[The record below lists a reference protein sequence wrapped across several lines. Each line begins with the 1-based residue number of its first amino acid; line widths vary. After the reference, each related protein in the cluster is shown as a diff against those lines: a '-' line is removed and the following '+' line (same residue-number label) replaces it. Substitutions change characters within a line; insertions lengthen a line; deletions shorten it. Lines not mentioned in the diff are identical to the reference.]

1 MASLYPTHFFFP
13 IHPPIFNSTLLLS
26 SLINHQN
33 RSPPFFSMATAVDSP
48 HILLI
53 CHHHHNNYSSSQLT
67 ASTSSYPSPRVSFY
81 SFPRNRKRCASLSV
95 NSREIANNVNNVN
108 NVRVADTVLH
118 HTRSAIVEI
127 PVTCYQILGIP
138 DKSEKDEIVKSVK
151 HLKMAEIEEGYTI
164 DTIVSR
170 QNLLMDVRDKLLFEA
185 VYAGNVREKVPP
197 KSSLQIPWSWLPAAL
212 CLLQEV
218 GEEKLAI
225 DIGRTA
231 LQHPDSK
238 PFVHD
243 LLLSMALAEC
253 AIAKL
258 NFEKNKISQGFEAL
272 DRAQSLLKSK
282 PSLENMTLLSQI
294 EESLEE
300 LAPACT
306 LEILGM
312 AHTPENAE
320 RRVRAIAALREM
332 LRRGLEVESQSQ
344 IEDWSTFLNQAL
356 NKLTAAEI
364 VDLLTWDS
372 LANTRKNKKSLESH
386 NQRVVVDTSALYT
399 VMMAHL
405 ALGFSSKQIEM
416 IKKAKTICECLVA
429 SDGVDLK
436 LEDAFCLFLLG
447 QGDETVVVERL
458 QQLESN
464 LKATSRTLISG
475 NDIKDASNA
484 KKLLES
490 WVYNAVLGLFSD
502 TRDCSP
508 SVDNFFAGGKSAS
521 EKRNRKK
528 PAQPS
533 PSLNNRPISPSF
545 SSDWRPREDY
555 TSTSRLGSTVGSAV
569 KQLTPSDL
577 LGPPLIANSL
587 KAESYPS
594 VQLKRNLGTRYDK
607 VWEIWLDPNNVVRY
621 MSIMTVAVCIG
632 CATFNLMGV
641 RFLGPRRVSS
651 WAHSGSRVNTGS
663 LSHGV
668 WGSAITKG
676 NFIAD
681 SLRKLPLMQKKQVD
695 SGYEAEV
702 LKDSRT
708 YARPISMNVEE
719 AEKLVKKWQS
729 IKADALGPN
738 YQVHNLADV
747 LDESMLLQWKGLA
760 ESAKERCCFWR
771 FVLLQ
776 LSIIRA
782 DILSDERGKEMAE
795 IEALVEEAA
804 ELVDDSYQ
812 KNPNYYSTYTIRYL
826 LKRKDDGSWRFCE
839 GDIQTHHDRNR

>member
-1 MASLYPTHFFFP
+1 K
-13 IHPPIFNSTLLLS
+13 
-26 SLINHQN
+26 
-33 RSPPFFSMATAVDSP
+33 P
-48 HILLI
+48 HR
-53 CHHHHNNYSSSQLT
+53 T
-67 ASTSSYPSPRVSFY
+67 V
-81 SFPRNRKRCASLSV
+81 SLSV
-95 NSREIANNVNNVN
+95 TGREIADVRLTHNNNNTNNNINNVHYN
-108 NVRVADTVLH
+108 
-118 HTRSAIVEI
+118 RSAIVEI

-151 HLKMAEIEEGYTI
+151 HLKMAEIEEGYTV
-164 DTIVSR
+164 DTIVAR

-185 VYAGNVREKVPP
+185 DYTGNVREKVPP

-253 AIAKL
+253 AIAKV

-282 PSLENMTLLSQI
+282 PSLEEMTLLSQI

-320 RRVRAIAALREM
+320 RRVRGIAALQEM

-344 IEDWSTFLNQAL
+344 IEDWSSFLNQAL
-356 NKLTAAEI
+356 NKLMASEI
-364 VDLLTWDS
+364 VELLTWDS

-386 NQRVVVDTSALYT
+386 NQRVVVDTSSLYT
-399 VMMAHL
+399 VMMAHV

-436 LEDAFCLFLLG
+436 LEEAFCLFLLG
-447 QGDETVVVERL
+447 QGDEAVVVERL

-475 NDIKDASNA
+475 NIKDASNA

-490 WVYNAVLGLFSD
+490 WVKNAVLGLFPD

-508 SVDNFFAGGKSAS
+508 SVDNFFIG
-521 EKRNRKK
+521 EKTVTERRNRKK
-528 PAQPS
+528 SSQPS
-533 PSLNNRPISPSF
+533 HGLNHRPISPSF
-545 SSDWRPREDY
+545 SSDWRTREDY
-555 TSTSRLGSTVGSAV
+555 TSSSNLGSTVGSTV
-569 KQLTPSDL
+569 KRLTPSDL
-577 LGPPLIANSL
+577 PGPPSIANSL
-587 KAESYPS
+587 KSESYPS
-594 VQLKRNLGTRYDK
+594 VQLKRNLGTHYDK
-607 VWEIWLDPNNVVRY
+607 VWEIWLGPNNVVR
-621 MSIMTVAVCIG
+621 G
-632 CATFNLMGV
+632 FW
-641 RFLGPRRVSS
+641 FLGPRRASS
-651 WAHSGSRVNTGS
+651 WANSGQRVNTGS
-663 LSHGV
+663 LSHGL
-668 WGSAITKG
+668 WGSAFSTG
-676 NFIAD
+676 NLIAD
-681 SLRKLPLMQKKQVD
+681 SLRKLSSKEKKKVNRR
-695 SGYEAEV
+695 YEMEG
-702 LKDSRT
+702 LEDSRSF
-708 YARPISMNVEE
+708 ARSISMSVEE
-719 AEKLVKKWQS
+719 AENLVKEWQT
-729 IKADALGPN
+729 IKAEALGPN

-760 ESAKERCCFWR
+760 ESAKEKGCFWR

-804 ELVDDSYQ
+804 ELVDESYQ

-826 LKRKDDGSWRFCE
+826 LKRQDDGSWRFCE
-839 GDIQTHHDRNR
+839 GDIQATSEIN

>member
-1 MASLYPTHFFFP
+1 
-13 IHPPIFNSTLLLS
+13 
-26 SLINHQN
+26 
-33 RSPPFFSMATAVDSP
+33 MATGVDFP
-48 HILLI
+48 HILLV
-53 CHHHHNNYSSSQLT
+53 CYHFCPNNNRLTNYCSVQLT
-67 ASTSSYPSPRVSFY
+67 ATPYPSRVSFL
-81 SFPRNRKRCASLSV
+81 RTRQRCVSLSV
-95 NSREIANNVNNVN
+95 TGREIADVRVTDSTNNV
-108 NVRVADTVLH
+108 H

-138 DKSEKDEIVKSVK
+138 DKSEKDEIVKSMK
-151 HLKMAEIEEGYTI
+151 HLKMAEIEEGYTM

-185 VYAGNVREKVPP
+185 DYAGNVREKVPP

-238 PFVHD
+238 PFIHD

-253 AIAKL
+253 AIAKV

-272 DRAQSLLKSK
+272 DRAQTLLKSK
-282 PSLENMTLLSQI
+282 PSLEKMTLLSQI

-320 RRVRAIAALREM
+320 RRVRAIAALRDL
-332 LRRGLEVESQSQ
+332 LRRGLDVESQ
-344 IEDWSTFLNQAL
+344 IEDWPAFLNQAL
-356 NKLTAAEI
+356 NKLMASEI

-386 NQRVVVDTSALYT
+386 NQRVVVDTSSLYT
-399 VMMAHL
+399 VLMAHL

-436 LEDAFCLFLLG
+436 LEEAFCLFLLG
-447 QGDETVVVERL
+447 QGDEAVVVERL

-490 WVYNAVLGLFSD
+490 WVNNAVLGLFSD

-508 SVDNFFAGGKSAS
+508 SVDNFFIGEKTVS
-521 EKRNRKK
+521 ERRNRKK

-533 PSLNNRPISPSF
+533 PGLNHRPISPSF
-545 SSDWRPREDY
+545 SSDWRTREDY
-555 TSTSRLGSTVGSAV
+555 TSSSRLGSTVGSAV
-569 KQLTPSDL
+569 EQLTPSDL

-621 MSIMTVAVCIG
+621 MSLMTVAVCL
-632 CATFNLMGV
+632 CFATFNLTGF
-641 RFLGPRRVSS
+641 RFLGPRRASN
-651 WAHSGSRVNTGS
+651 WAYSGQRVNTGS
-663 LSHGV
+663 LSHGL
-668 WGSAITKG
+668 WGSAFSKG
-676 NFIAD
+676 NHIAD
-681 SLRKLPLMQKKQVD
+681 SLRKLLLMQKKKVD
-695 SGYEAEV
+695 CGYEAEG
-702 LKDSRT
+702 LEDSRT
-708 YARPISMNVEE
+708 FAGSVSMNVEE
-719 AEKLVKKWQS
+719 AENLVKKWQS
-729 IKADALGPN
+729 IKAEALGPN
-738 YQVHNLADV
+738 YQVHNLVDV

-782 DILSDERGKEMAE
+782 DMLSDERGKEMAE

-839 GDIQTHHDRNR
+839 GDIQTHHDPNR

>member
-1 MASLYPTHFFFP
+1 MA
-13 IHPPIFNSTLLLS
+13 
-26 SLINHQN
+26 
-33 RSPPFFSMATAVDSP
+33 AVVDPP
-48 HILLI
+48 HILLVCYHI
-53 CHHHHNNYSSSQLT
+53 CPHNKTHNNRFTNHYSSTQLT
-67 ASTSSYPSPRVSFY
+67 GSSYPSRVSFDL
-81 SFPRNRKRCASLSV
+81 FPRKRHRAVSLSF
-95 NSREIANNVNNVN
+95 SGREIAD
-108 NVRVADTVLH
+108 VRVTDSASNVQYN
-118 HTRSAIVEI
+118 RSAIVEI

-151 HLKMAEIEEGYTI
+151 HLKTAEIEEGYTM

-185 VYAGNVREKVPP
+185 DYAGNVREKVPP
-197 KSSLQIPWSWLPAAL
+197 KSSIQIPWSWLPAAL

-253 AIAKL
+253 AIAKV

-282 PSLENMTLLSQI
+282 PSLEQMTLLSQI

-320 RRVRAIAALREM
+320 RRVRAIAALQEM
-332 LRRGLEVESQSQ
+332 LRRGLEVESQSH
-344 IEDWSTFLNQAL
+344 IEDWSAFLNQAL
-356 NKLTAAEI
+356 NKLTASEI
-364 VDLLTWDS
+364 VELLTWDS

-386 NQRVVVDTSALYT
+386 NQRVVVDTSSLYT
-399 VMMAHL
+399 VMIAHL

-436 LEDAFCLFLLG
+436 LEEAFCLFLLG
-447 QGDETVVVERL
+447 QGDEAVVVERL

-475 NDIKDASNA
+475 NMKDASNA

-490 WVYNAVLGLFSD
+490 WVNNAVLGLFPD

-508 SVDNFFAGGKSAS
+508 SVDNFFVAEKTVS
-521 EKRNRKK
+521 ERRNRKK

-533 PSLNNRPISPSF
+533 HGLNHRPMSPSF
-545 SSDWRPREDY
+545 SSDWRTRDDY
-555 TSTSRLGSTVGSAV
+555 TSSSHLGSTAGSTV

-577 LGPPLIANSL
+577 PGPPPIANSL
-587 KAESYPS
+587 KTESYPS

-607 VWEIWLDPNNVVRY
+607 VWDIWLGPNNVVKY
-621 MSIMTVAVCIG
+621 MSLMTVVACVCY
-632 CATFNLMGV
+632 ATFNLRGF
-641 RFLGPRRVSS
+641 RFLGPRRASS
-651 WAHSGSRVNTGS
+651 WANSGQRVNTGS
-663 LSHGV
+663 LSHGL
-668 WGSAITKG
+668 WGSAFSTG
-676 NFIAD
+676 NLIAD
-681 SLRKLPLMQKKQVD
+681 SLRKLSLKEKKKVNRR
-695 SGYEAEV
+695 YEAAG
-702 LKDSRT
+702 LWGSRSF
-708 YARPISMNVEE
+708 ASSVSMSVEE
-719 AEKLVKKWQS
+719 AENLVKKWQS
-729 IKADALGPN
+729 IKAEALGPN
-738 YQVHNLADV
+738 YQVHNLVDV

-760 ESAKERCCFWR
+760 ESAKEKSCFWR

-782 DILSDERGKEMAE
+782 DILSDERGKETAE

-826 LKRKDDGSWRFCE
+826 LKRQDDGSWRFCE
-839 GDIQTHHDRNR
+839 GDIQTHHDPNS

>member
-1 MASLYPTHFFFP
+1 MA
-13 IHPPIFNSTLLLS
+13 
-26 SLINHQN
+26 
-33 RSPPFFSMATAVDSP
+33 AVGNLP
-48 HILLI
+48 RILLV
-53 CHHHHNNYSSSQLT
+53 CYHVCPNNKRFTKYCSAQLT
-67 ASTSSYPSPRVSFY
+67 GDSYPSRVSFD
-81 SFPRNRKRCASLSV
+81 SFPRKRQRWVSLSV
-95 NSREIANNVNNVN
+95 SGREIADA
-108 NVRVADTVLH
+108 RVADNANSVH

-138 DKSEKDEIVKSVK
+138 DKSEKDEIVKSMK
-151 HLKMAEIEEGYTI
+151 HLKMAEIEEGYTM

-170 QNLLMDVRDKLLFEA
+170 QNLLTDVRDKLLFEA
-185 VYAGNVREKVPP
+185 DYAGNVREKVPP

-212 CLLQEV
+212 SLLQEV

-231 LQHPDSK
+231 LQHPDSM

-253 AIAKL
+253 AIAKI

-272 DRAQSLLKSK
+272 DRAQSLLKSS
-282 PSLENMTLLSQI
+282 PSLEKMTLLSQI
-294 EESLEE
+294 EDSLEE

-320 RRVRAIAALREM
+320 RRVRAIAALRE
-332 LRRGLEVESQSQ
+332 LLKRALEVESQSQ

-356 NKLTAAEI
+356 NKLMASEI

-372 LANTRKNKKSLESH
+372 LANARKNKKSLDSH
-386 NQRVVVDTSALYT
+386 NQRAVVDTSSMYT

-436 LEDAFCLFLLG
+436 LEEAFCLFLLG
-447 QGDETVVVERL
+447 QGEEAVVVERL

-475 NDIKDASNA
+475 NDMKDASNA

-490 WVYNAVLGLFSD
+490 WVRNSVLGSFPD

-508 SVDNFFAGGKSAS
+508 SMVNFFTGEKTVS
-521 EKRNRKK
+521 ERRNRKRS
-528 PAQPS
+528 AQPS
-533 PSLNNRPISPSF
+533 PGLNHRPASPSF
-545 SSDWRPREDY
+545 SSDWQPRENY
-555 TSTSRLGSTVGSAV
+555 TSSSRPWSTVASNV
-569 KQLTPSDL
+569 KQLNPSDL
-577 LGPPLIANSL
+577 LGPPIMANSL
-587 KAESYPS
+587 KAESFPS
-594 VQLKRNLGTRYDK
+594 AQLKRNLGTRYDK

-621 MSIMTVAVCIG
+621 TSLITVAVCLC
-632 CATFNLMGV
+632 CATFNLTGV
-641 RFLGPRRVSS
+641 RFFGPWRAFSLS
-651 WAHSGSRVNTGS
+651 YSEPRVNTGS
-663 LSHGV
+663 LSNGL
-668 WGSAITKG
+668 WEYASSKG
-676 NFIAD
+676 NLIAD
-681 SLRKLPLMQKKQVD
+681 SLRKLSLMQKKKFNY
-695 SGYEAEV
+695 GYEVEG
-702 LKDSRT
+702 LEDSRT
-708 YARPISMNVEE
+708 FASTISMNVEE
-719 AEKLVKKWQS
+719 AENLVKKWQS
-729 IKADALGPN
+729 IKAKALGPN
-738 YQVHNLADV
+738 YQVHNLVDV

-760 ESAKERCCFWR
+760 ESARERCCFWR

-776 LSIIRA
+776 LSIIQVN
-782 DILSDERGKEMAE
+782 ILSDERGKEMAE

-804 ELVDDSYQ
+804 ELVNDSSQ

-839 GDIQTHHDRNR
+839 GDIQTYRDPNS

>member
-1 MASLYPTHFFFP
+1 MA
-13 IHPPIFNSTLLLS
+13 
-26 SLINHQN
+26 
-33 RSPPFFSMATAVDSP
+33 AVIDSP
-48 HILLI
+48 HILLVCYLI
-53 CHHHHNNYSSSQLT
+53 CPNNNRFT
-67 ASTSSYPSPRVSFY
+67 TTGSSYRFARVSFG
-81 SFPRNRKRCASLSV
+81 SFPSKRQRSV
-95 NSREIANNVNNVN
+95 SVAVTGREIAVGESGESV
-108 NVRVADTVLH
+108 VGSVKQQQQ

-151 HLKMAEIEEGYTI
+151 HLKMAEVEEGYTMN
-164 DTIVSR
+164 TTVSR

-185 VYAGNVREKVPP
+185 EYAGNIRDKVPP

-272 DRAQSLLKSK
+272 DRAQTLLKSK
-282 PSLENMTLLSQI
+282 PSLEQMTLLSQI

-306 LEILGM
+306 LELLGM
-312 AHTPENAE
+312 AHTSENAE
-320 RRVRAIAALREM
+320 RRTRAIAALREM

-344 IEDWSTFLNQAL
+344 IEDWSSFLNQAL
-356 NKLTAAEI
+356 SKLTASEI
-364 VDLLTWDS
+364 VDLLTWDT

-386 NQRVVVDTSALYT
+386 NQRAVVDTSSFYT

-405 ALGFSSKQIEM
+405 ALGFSTKQIEM
-416 IKKAKTICECLVA
+416 IKKAKAICECLVA

-436 LEDAFCLFLLG
+436 LEEAFCLFLLG
-447 QGDETVVVERL
+447 QGDEAVVIERL

-464 LKATSRTLISG
+464 FKATSRTLISG
-475 NDIKDASNA
+475 NDIKDE
-484 KKLLES
+484 KLLES
-490 WVYNAVLGLFSD
+490 WVNNAVLGMFPD
-502 TRDCSP
+502 TRDCSS
-508 SVDNFFAGGKSAS
+508 SVDNFFIGEKTVS
-521 EKRNRKK
+521 EKKNRKK
-528 PAQPS
+528 STRPS
-533 PSLNNRPISPSF
+533 HGLNHRPISPSF

-555 TSTSRLGSTVGSAV
+555 TSSSRLGTTAGSTVGSTV

-577 LGPPLIANSL
+577 LGPPPIANSL
-587 KAESYPS
+587 KSESYPS
-594 VQLKRNLGTRYDK
+594 VQLKRNMGTRYDN
-607 VWEIWLDPNNVVRY
+607 VWDIWLGPNNVVRN
-621 MSIMTVAVCIG
+621 MSLMTVVACL
-632 CATFNLMGV
+632 CYATFNV
-641 RFLGPRRVSS
+641 RFVGSRRASS
-651 WAHSGSRVNTGS
+651 WANGGPRVNTGA
-663 LSHGV
+663 LSHV
-668 WGSAITKG
+668 LWGSSFGTG
-676 NFIAD
+676 NLIANG
-681 SLRKLPLMQKKQVD
+681 LRKLSLNDKKKVNKED
-695 SGYEAEV
+695 GLE
-702 LKDSRT
+702 DSRSFT
-708 YARPISMNVEE
+708 RSISMTVEE
-719 AEKLVKKWQS
+719 AENLVKKWQS
-729 IKADALGPN
+729 IKAEALGPS
-738 YQVHNLADV
+738 YQIHNLVDV

-760 ESAKERCCFWR
+760 ESAKEKDCFWR

-776 LSIIRA
+776 LSVTRA

-795 IEALVEEAA
+795 IEAVVEEAA

-826 LKRKDDGSWRFCE
+826 LKRRDDGSWRFCE
-839 GDIQTHHDRNR
+839 GDIQTHHDPNR

>member
-1 MASLYPTHFFFP
+1 MA
-13 IHPPIFNSTLLLS
+13 
-26 SLINHQN
+26 
-33 RSPPFFSMATAVDSP
+33 AVGDLP
-48 HILLI
+48 RILLV
-53 CHHHHNNYSSSQLT
+53 CYHVCPNNKRFTKYCSAQLT
-67 ASTSSYPSPRVSFY
+67 GDSYPSRVSFD
-81 SFPRNRKRCASLSV
+81 SFPRKRQRWVSLSV
-95 NSREIANNVNNVN
+95 SGREIAD
-108 NVRVADTVLH
+108 VRVADNANSVH

-138 DKSEKDEIVKSVK
+138 DKSEKDEIVKSMK
-151 HLKMAEIEEGYTI
+151 HLKMAEIEEGYTM

-170 QNLLMDVRDKLLFEA
+170 QNLLTDVRDKLLFEA
-185 VYAGNVREKVPP
+185 DYAGNVREKVPP

-212 CLLQEV
+212 SLLQEV

-253 AIAKL
+253 AIAKI

-272 DRAQSLLKSK
+272 DRAQSLLKSS
-282 PSLENMTLLSQI
+282 PSLEKMTLLSQI
-294 EESLEE
+294 EDSLEE

-320 RRVRAIAALREM
+320 RRVRAIAALRE
-332 LRRGLEVESQSQ
+332 LLKRALEVESQSQ

-356 NKLTAAEI
+356 NKLMASEI

-372 LANTRKNKKSLESH
+372 LANARKNKKSLESH
-386 NQRVVVDTSALYT
+386 NQRAVVDTSSLYT

-436 LEDAFCLFLLG
+436 LEEAFCLFLLG
-447 QGDETVVVERL
+447 QGEEAVVVERL

-475 NDIKDASNA
+475 NDMKDASNA

-490 WVYNAVLGLFSD
+490 WVRNSVLGSFPD

-508 SVDNFFAGGKSAS
+508 SMVNFFTGEKTVS
-521 EKRNRKK
+521 ERRNRKRST
-528 PAQPS
+528 QPS
-533 PSLNNRPISPSF
+533 PGLNHRPASPSF
-545 SSDWRPREDY
+545 SSDWQPRENY
-555 TSTSRLGSTVGSAV
+555 TSSSRPWSTVGSNV
-569 KQLTPSDL
+569 KQLNPSDL
-577 LGPPLIANSL
+577 LGPPIMANSL
-587 KAESYPS
+587 KAESFPS
-594 VQLKRNLGTRYDK
+594 AQLKRNLGTRYDK

-621 MSIMTVAVCIG
+621 TSLITVAVCLC
-632 CATFNLMGV
+632 CATFNLTGV
-641 RFLGPRRVSS
+641 RFFGPRRASS
-651 WAHSGSRVNTGS
+651 LSYSEPRVNTGS
-663 LSHGV
+663 LSNGL
-668 WGSAITKG
+668 WEYASSKG
-676 NFIAD
+676 NLIAD
-681 SLRKLPLMQKKQVD
+681 SLRKLSLMQKKKFNY
-695 SGYEAEV
+695 GYEVEG
-702 LKDSRT
+702 LEDSRT
-708 YARPISMNVEE
+708 FASTISMNVEE
-719 AEKLVKKWQS
+719 AENLVKKWQS
-729 IKADALGPN
+729 IKAKALGPN
-738 YQVHNLADV
+738 YQVHNLVDV

-760 ESAKERCCFWR
+760 ESARERCCFWR

-776 LSIIRA
+776 LSVIQVN
-782 DILSDERGKEMAE
+782 ILSDERGKEMAE

-804 ELVDDSYQ
+804 ELVNDSSQ

-826 LKRKDDGSWRFCE
+826 LKRKDGAWRFCE
-839 GDIQTHHDRNR
+839 GDIQTHHDPNS

>member
-1 MASLYPTHFFFP
+1 MA
-13 IHPPIFNSTLLLS
+13 
-26 SLINHQN
+26 
-33 RSPPFFSMATAVDSP
+33 AVIDSP
-48 HILLI
+48 HILLVCYHI
-53 CHHHHNNYSSSQLT
+53 CPNSKPHNRFTTGSSHRS
-67 ASTSSYPSPRVSFY
+67 ARVSFG
-81 SFPRNRKRCASLSV
+81 SFPSKRQRSV
-95 NSREIANNVNNVN
+95 SVAVTGREIAD
-108 NVRVADTVLH
+108 VRAGSVKQ

-127 PVTCYQILGIP
+127 PVTCYQIPVTRSAIVEIPVTCYQVIFLVIVEFLMRVLDNANNVQHSRLVIVEIRVTCYQILGIP

-151 HLKMAEIEEGYTI
+151 HLKMAEVEEGYTM
-164 DTIVSR
+164 DTIISR
-170 QNLLMDVRDKLLFEA
+170 QNLLVDVRDKLLFEA
-185 VYAGNVREKVPP
+185 DYAGNMRDKVPP

-272 DRAQSLLKSK
+272 DRAQTLLKSK
-282 PSLENMTLLSQI
+282 PSLEQMTLLSQI

-306 LEILGM
+306 LELLGM

-320 RRVRAIAALREM
+320 RRTRAIAALQEM

-344 IEDWSTFLNQAL
+344 IEDWSSFLNQAL
-356 NKLTAAEI
+356 SKLTASEI
-364 VDLLTWDS
+364 VDLLTWDT

-386 NQRVVVDTSALYT
+386 NQRAIVDTSSFYT

-405 ALGFSSKQIEM
+405 ALGFSTKQIEM
-416 IKKAKTICECLVA
+416 IKKAKAICECLVA

-436 LEDAFCLFLLG
+436 LEEAFCLFLLG
-447 QGDETVVVERL
+447 QGDEAVVIERL

-464 LKATSRTLISG
+464 FKATSRTLISG
-475 NDIKDASNA
+475 NDIKD
-484 KKLLES
+484 KKFLES
-490 WVYNAVLGLFSD
+490 WVNNAVLGLFPD

-508 SVDNFFAGGKSAS
+508 SVDNFFIGEKMIS

-528 PAQPS
+528 STQPS
-533 PSLNNRPISPSF
+533 HGLNHRPISPPF
-545 SSDWRPREDY
+545 SSDWRTREDY
-555 TSTSRLGSTVGSAV
+555 ASSSRLGTTVGSTVGSTV

-577 LGPPLIANSL
+577 LGPPPIANSL
-587 KAESYPS
+587 KTESYPS
-594 VQLKRNLGTRYDK
+594 VQLKRNLGMRYDN
-607 VWEIWLDPNNVVRY
+607 VWDIWLGPNNVVRY
-621 MSIMTVAVCIG
+621 MSVMTVVACL
-632 CATFNLMGV
+632 CYATFNV
-641 RFLGPRRVSS
+641 RFVGSRRASS
-651 WAHSGSRVNTGS
+651 WANGGPRVNTGS
-663 LSHGV
+663 LSHV
-668 WGSAITKG
+668 LWGSAFGTG
-676 NFIAD
+676 NLIAN
-681 SLRKLPLMQKKQVD
+681 SLRKLSKDKKKVNK
-695 SGYEAEV
+695 AEG
-702 LKDSRT
+702 LEDSRSFT
-708 YARPISMNVEE
+708 RSISMTVEE
-719 AEKLVKKWQS
+719 AENLVKKWQS
-729 IKADALGPN
+729 IKAEALGPD
-738 YQVHNLADV
+738 YQVNNLVEV

-760 ESAKERCCFWR
+760 ESAKEKNCFWR

-776 LSIIRA
+776 LSVTRA

-795 IEALVEEAA
+795 IEAVVEEAA

-826 LKRKDDGSWRFCE
+826 LKRQDDGSWRFCE
-839 GDIQTHHDRNR
+839 GDIQTHHDPNR